1 VADHEYGGR
10 AGDLV
15 REPEQRVEDVVGA
28 AERCGRRCV
37 PHSRQVLFAA
47 VAVPVAPAAAEPEPI
62 SITDVSFVGGRG
74 VILHG
79 IVVAPRSS
87 GKRRPALVMLE
98 GAGNRGRQ
106 ELQPAAEVFARHGV
120 ITLIYDKR
128 KVGYSLLRR
137 DYELLADDA
146 VAAVALLATRR
157 DVDPSRL
164 GLWAQSEGAYVAP
177 LACRRSSAVK
187 FVITVGAVGVT
198 PAVQTAWGYD
208 QFLRHAGVDGGL
220 PRTLEITALRTMI
233 SAGLFPEANFDP
245 APVRAVH
252 RMSSCTRFSPS
263 PE

>member
-28 AERCGRRCV
+28 AERCGRRRV

-106 ELQPAAEVFARHGV
+106 ELQPAAEVLARRGV

-128 KVGYSLLRR
+128 TVGCSLLRR

-146 VAAVALLATRR
+146 VAAVVLLATRR
-157 DVDPSRL
+157 DVAHRASD
-164 GLWAQSEGAYVAP
+164 
-177 LACRRSSAVK
+177 CRRNRKWPTSPRSP
-187 FVITVGAVGVT
+187 AVG
-198 PAVQTAWGYD
+198 
-208 QFLRHAGVDGGL
+208 R
-220 PRTLEITALRTMI
+220 
-233 SAGLFPEANFDP
+233 
-245 APVRAVH
+245 VR
-252 RMSSCTRFSPS
+252 SSS
-263 PE
+263 

>member
-1 VADHEYGGR
+1 MKAPASLWDVMHFDGQNWIRPRRWTGLDPRADRRAPFGR
-10 AGDLV
+10 ASSSAGQGWRV
-15 REPEQRVEDVVGA
+15 RAGWLLA
-28 AERCGRRCV
+28 I
-37 PHSRQVLFAA
+37 LLAA
-47 VAVPVAPAAAEPEPI
+47 VSVPVAPAAAEPEPVRT
-62 SITDVSFVGGRG
+62 TDVTFVGGGG

-79 IVVAPRSS
+79 IVVAPRPS
-87 GKRRPALVMLE
+87 GKRRPAFVMLE

-106 ELQPAAEVFARHGV
+106 ELQPAAEVFARRGV

-137 DYELLADDA
+137 DYALLADDA
-146 VAAVALLATRR
+146 VAALAVLATRR

-208 QFLRHAGVDGGL
+208 QFLRHAGVGGGL
-220 PRTLEITALRTMI
+220 AHP
-233 SAGLFPEANFDP
+233 
-245 APVRAVH
+245 
-252 RMSSCTRFSPS
+252 
-263 PE
+263 

>member
-15 REPEQRVEDVVGA
+15 REPEQRVRGRRR
-28 AERCGRRCV
+28 RCGALRAPTCA
-37 PHSRQVLFAA
+37 PFRQVLFAA

-106 ELQPAAEVFARHGV
+106 ELQPAAEVLARRGV

-128 KVGYSLLRR
+128 TVGYSLLRR

-146 VAAVALLATRR
+146 VAAVVLLATRR
-157 DVDPSRL
+157 DVAHRASDCGPNRKWPTSPRSPAV
-164 GLWAQSEGAYVAP
+164 GRV
-177 LACRRSSAVK
+177 RSS
-187 FVITVGAVGVT
+187 
-198 PAVQTAWGYD
+198 
-208 QFLRHAGVDGGL
+208 
-220 PRTLEITALRTMI
+220 
-233 SAGLFPEANFDP
+233 S
-245 APVRAVH
+245 
-252 RMSSCTRFSPS
+252 
-263 PE
+263 